1 MSPALAW
8 RQTVQSDIPQLYK
21 LSEKIHPDLPESEQV
36 FHNRLALFP
45 RGCLTLTLT
54 LTNLTT
60 TDINNNNNK
69 TPQEPQEQIKGYIIS
84 HPIPQN
90 QPPPQ
95 LDTLLEANIINPPDA
110 DDMADTRRYHY
121 YIHDIAISPDVR
133 GKGLSREGIE
143 MLLFGIVREK
153 GYENTALVSVYGTA
167 SFWERFG
174 FEVIVDDGENMMEK
188 LALACYG
195 EGAVFMVRKN

>member
-1 MSPALAW
+1 
-8 RQTVQSDIPQLYK
+8 
-21 LSEKIHPDLPESEQV
+21 
-36 FHNRLALFP
+36 
-45 RGCLTLTLT
+45 
-54 LTNLTT
+54 
-60 TDINNNNNK
+60 
-69 TPQEPQEQIKGYIIS
+69 
-84 HPIPQN
+84 
-90 QPPPQ
+90 
-95 LDTLLEANIINPPDA
+95 
-110 DDMADTRRYHY
+110 
-121 YIHDIAISPDVR
+121 
-133 GKGLSREGIE
+133 